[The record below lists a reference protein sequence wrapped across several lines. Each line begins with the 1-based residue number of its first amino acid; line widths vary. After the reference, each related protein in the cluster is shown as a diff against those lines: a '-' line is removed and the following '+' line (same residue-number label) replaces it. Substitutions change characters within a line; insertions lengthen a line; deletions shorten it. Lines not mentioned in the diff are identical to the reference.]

1 MAIAVGSVERRWPV
15 LRRRL
20 RQWQRAAILPRSL
33 FGRSLLIVVLPV
45 LILQIIL
52 TNIFYNRHWDSVS
65 RWLSNGVAGEVAW
78 VVQQL
83 EAAPDAAA
91 RAAVLDGARRHLDF
105 ALSLEPGGQLEP
117 ATATSGFLPPEQID
131 GLLRASFAS
140 RLDRPFRVDTRPAD
154 QLRRVAVYVQLD
166 DALLRVLAPR
176 KRVDSSTT
184 TLFMAWMVSAS
195 LLLIVI
201 AIYFLSRQVRPIRR
215 LADAA
220 DSFGKGRDVGD
231 VKLEGAIEIRRAA
244 LAYNRMRQR
253 IVRHL
258 GQRTEMLAA
267 VSHDLS
273 TPLTRMNLELELMRG
288 GPVRPEDLEGLHAD
302 VEEMRR
308 LVDAYLEFVR
318 AEAQEKMQ
326 TVRLAKLMA
335 RLEARAARN
344 RQPATFEVAADG
356 PVTVRP
362 VAVER
367 MLGNLI
373 DNAVKH
379 AAGAVRVAAWLERD
393 WVAFQVEDDGPG
405 IPSAERERVFEP
417 FVRLGST
424 RGVTG
429 GGIGMGLTI
438 ARDIAHAHGGT
449 IRLSNAPT
457 GGLLVDVR
465 LPV

>member
-1 MAIAVGSVERRWPV
+1 MATALDGVQRRLPPILRRW
-15 LRRRL
+15 RRRYRETAL
-20 RQWQRAAILPRSL
+20 VPRSL

-65 RWLSNGVAGEVAW
+65 RWLSSGVAGEVAW
-78 VVQQL
+78 IVEQL
-83 EAAPDAAA
+83 EEAPTPDA
-91 RAAVLDGARRHLDF
+91 RTAVLDAARRHLQF
-105 ALSLEPGGQLEP
+105 GVSLEPGGELAP
-117 ATATSGFLPPEQID
+117 ASERSGFLPPEQID
-131 GLLRASFAS
+131 RLLQQSFAE
-140 RLDRPFRVDTRPAD
+140 RLTHPFRVDTRPAD

-184 TLFMAWMVSAS
+184 TLFMAWMVCAS

-201 AIYFLSRQVRPIRR
+201 AIYFLGRQVQPIRR

-253 IVRHL
+253 IVRHIA
-258 GQRTEMLAA
+258 QRTEMLAA

-273 TPLTRMNLELELMRG
+273 TPLTRMNLELELLRA
-288 GPVRPEDLEGLHAD
+288 GPVQPADLDGLHAD
-302 VEEMRR
+302 VDEMRR
-308 LVDAYLEFVR
+308 LVDAYLDFARGEIQ
-318 AEAQEKMQ
+318 EAMQ
-326 TVRLAKLMA
+326 TVDLAKLMQ

-344 RQPATFEVAADG
+344 RQAVIFRVLDDG
-356 PVTVRP
+356 PVTLRP

-367 MLGNLI
+367 VLGNLI
-373 DNAVKH
+373 DNGAKH
-379 AAGAVRVAAWLERD
+379 GTRVLVEAWMDRD
-393 WVAFQVEDDGPG
+393 WLVLTVGDDGPG
-405 IPSAERERVFEP
+405 IAPEHRERVFAP
-417 FVRLGST
+417 FVRLDGGRT
-424 RGVTG
+424 

-438 ARDIAHAHGGT
+438 ARDVVLGHGGR
-449 IRLSNAPT
+449 IELGRSPL
-457 GGLLVDVR
+457 GGLLVEVR
-465 LPV
+465 LPR

>member
-1 MAIAVGSVERRWPV
+1 MAVAIGSVRRRPSWWRRW
-15 LRRRL
+15 
-20 RQWQRAAILPRSL
+20 RAGASGVAVLPRSL

-65 RWLSNGVAGEVAW
+65 RWLSSGVAGEVAW
-78 VVQQL
+78 IVEQL
-83 EAAPDAAA
+83 EGASTTDER
-91 RAAVLDGARRHLDF
+91 RAILDGARRHLQL
-105 ALSLEPGGQLEP
+105 AVSLEPGGQLEP
-117 ATATSGFLPPEQID
+117 AAERSGFLPAEQLD
-131 GLLRASFAS
+131 QLLQGSFAN
-140 RLDRPFRVDTRPAD
+140 RLEHPFRVDTRPAD

-195 LLLIVI
+195 LLLVVI

-253 IVRHL
+253 IVRHMA
-258 GQRTEMLAA
+258 QRTEMLAA

-273 TPLTRMNLELELMRG
+273 TPLTRMNLELELMRTA
-288 GPVRPEDLEGLHAD
+288 PARVEDLDGLRAD
-302 VEEMRR
+302 VAEMRR
-308 LVDAYLEFVR
+308 LIDAYLDFARGEI
-318 AEAQEKMQ
+318 QETMQ
-326 TVRLAKLMA
+326 TVPLAKLMQ
-335 RLEARAARN
+335 RLQLRAARN
-344 RQPATFEVAADG
+344 RQPVRFEIGDEGAI
-356 PVTVRP
+356 TVRP

-367 MLGNLI
+367 MLANLI
-373 DNAVKH
+373 DNAAKY
-379 AAGAVRVAAWLERD
+379 GTTVRVRASLERD
-393 WVAFQVEDDGPG
+393 WVTFEVLDDGPG
-405 IPSAERERVFEP
+405 IAPADRERAFEP
-417 FVRLGST
+417 FVRLDAA
-424 RGVTG
+424 RRPEN

-438 ARDIAHAHGGT
+438 ARDVALAHGGSIKLGDSELGGLGVL
-449 IRLSNAPT
+449 IRLP
-457 GGLLVDVR
+457 L
-465 LPV
+465 